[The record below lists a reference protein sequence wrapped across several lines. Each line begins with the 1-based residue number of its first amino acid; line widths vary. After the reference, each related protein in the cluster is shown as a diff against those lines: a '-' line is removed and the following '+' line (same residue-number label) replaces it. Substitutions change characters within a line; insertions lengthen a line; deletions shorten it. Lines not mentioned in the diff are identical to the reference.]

1 MSDQVASSAPFAYA
15 GSPVTDQ
22 QPDARPVEKTS
33 VSVTVGAPTEIC
45 FAVGVDVAA
54 YPEWV
59 DDLRSVE
66 ILSTDDDGNPLT
78 VRFEAE
84 ALGRMTSYVLAYDLS
99 QAPNVLAWSLVSGD
113 LTREIEGCYRFED
126 ATEDPDQPTT
136 SVRYD
141 LTIDLAV
148 PLPGFVK
155 RRAEDKIVRSALDRF
170 KVRAEQRNAEG

>member
-1 MSDQVASSAPFAYA
+1 M
-15 GSPVTDQ
+15 TNQ
-22 QPDARPVEKTS
+22 QPDERTVEKTS
-33 VSVTVGAPTEIC
+33 ASVLVNAPIETCYAIGIDVGT
-45 FAVGVDVAA
+45 

-66 ILSTDDDGNPLT
+66 ILTTDDQDRPST

-99 QAPNVLAWSLVSGD
+99 RGPEILAWSLVSGD

-126 ATEDPDQPTT
+126 GTEDPAQPAT
-136 SVRYD
+136 VVHYD

-170 KVRAEQRNAEG
+170 KARAEQGTGQA